1 MAFNRANISTT
12 STFERNGAVITSD
25 TPSFQLWSNVSN
37 PALQKW
43 DLGKGFTLDTNST
56 TKELNFNYNNEVIL
70 TIASTGLSNLS
81 QIDTL
86 MLNNYDSFPISG
98 KGLGAVA
105 NVQGLLYIWTE

>member
-12 STFERNGAVITSD
+12 STFERSGTITTSD
-25 TPSFQLWSNVSN
+25 TPAFQLWSNVSN

-70 TIASTGLSNLS
+70 TIASTGLSNFE
-81 QIDTL
+81 QTTL
-86 MLNNYDSFPISG
+86 NLNNYNSFPLSAQMG
-98 KGLGAVA
+98 EMA
-105 NVQGLLYIWTE
+105 NVQGYLYVWTD